1 MEKGKVSAPVAADK
15 EAVKAAK
22 KAQRVRTWKMIKR
35 NKAVYLM
42 LLPVVVYYILFH
54 YKPMY
59 GIIIAFMDFN
69 PRQGMAGS
77 EWVGLAHFVD
87 FFTGYYFK
95 RLLGNT
101 LRVSLATLIFGF
113 PIPIILALLINE
125 LRNKKFSKI
134 VQSITYMPHFVS
146 MVVLC
151 AMIRQFVG
159 SKGFI
164 TSFMGLFGY
173 DGGNLLAHGEFWIPI
188 YVLSNIWQGA
198 GWGSIVYL
206 AALTGIDSELYD
218 AAKVDGANRWKQTLH
233 VTIPCI
239 LPTIII
245 MLIMR
250 VGQIMSVGYEKT
262 LLLYDGSIYEVADI
276 ISTYVYRIGL
286 EQREFSFSAAVGL
299 FNSVINFIL
308 VIVANQISK
317 KTTETS
323 LW

>member
-1 MEKGKVSAPVAADK
+1 MKKGKVSAPAGVAKTTGWA
-15 EAVKAAK
+15 
-22 KAQRVRTWKMIKR
+22 RTWKIIRK

-42 LLPVVVYYILFH
+42 VLPVIIYYILFH

-59 GIIIAFMDFN
+59 GIIISFMDYN
-69 PRQGMAGS
+69 PRRGVSGS
-77 EWVGLAHFVD
+77 QWVGMKHFID
-87 FFTGYYFK
+87 FFTGPYFW

-101 LRVSLATLIFGF
+101 LKLSLSTLIFGF
-113 PIPIILALLINE
+113 PVPIILALLINE
-125 LRNKKFSKI
+125 LRNKKFSKA
-134 VQSITYMPHFVS
+134 VQTITYMPHFVS

-159 SKGFI
+159 ANGFI
-164 TSFMGLFGY
+164 TNFLSTFGY
-173 DGGNLLAHGEFWIPI
+173 DGGNLLNHGEYWIPI
-188 YVLSNIWQGA
+188 YVISNIWQGA

-218 AAKVDGANRWKQTLH
+218 AAKVDGANRWKQTLN

-250 VGQIMSVGYEKT
+250 VGQIMGVGYEKT
-262 LLLYDGSIYEVADI
+262 ILLYNEGIYDVADI
-276 ISTYVYRIGL
+276 ISTYVYRRGL
-286 EQREFSFSAAVGL
+286 LDRQFSFSTAVGL
-299 FNSVINFIL
+299 FNSVVNFIL
-308 VIVANQISK
+308 VVGANQISK

>member
-1 MEKGKVSAPVAADK
+1 MKKEKVSAPAATGQK
-15 EAVKAAK
+15 TGWA
-22 KAQRVRTWKMIKR
+22 RTWKIIRK
-35 NKAVYLM
+35 NKVVYLM
-42 LLPVVVYYILFH
+42 LIPVLVYYILFH

-59 GIIIAFMDFN
+59 GIIISFMDYN
-69 PRQGMAGS
+69 PRKGISGS
-77 EWVGLAHFVD
+77 AWVGLKHFKD
-87 FFTGYYFK
+87 FFGGYYFG
-95 RLLGNT
+95 RLLTNT
-101 LRVSLATLIFGF
+101 LKLSFATLIFGF

-159 SKGFI
+159 SNGFI
-164 TSFMGLFGY
+164 VQFMSLFGY
-173 DGGNLLAHGEFWIPI
+173 EGGNLLLKGQYWIPI

-250 VGQIMSVGYEKT
+250 VGQIMGVGYEKT
-262 LLLYDGSIYEVADI
+262 LLLYDGAIYDVADI
-276 ISTYVYRIGL
+276 ISTYVYRMGL
-286 EQREFSFSAAVGL
+286 LNREFSLSTAVGL
-299 FNSVINFIL
+299 FNSVVNFVL
-308 VIVANQISK
+308 VIIANQISK

>member
-1 MEKGKVSAPVAADK
+1 MKNISVSAPD
-15 EAVKAAK
+15 KAAK
-22 KAQRVRTWKMIKR
+22 KAKRARTWKLIKK
-35 NKAVYLM
+35 NKMVYLM
-42 LLPVVVYYILFH
+42 LLPVLVYYILFH

-59 GIIIAFMDFN
+59 GIIIAFQDFN
-69 PRQGMAGS
+69 PRRGVLGS
-77 EWVGLAHFVD
+77 PWVGLKHFRD
-87 FFTGYYFK
+87 FFGGYYFL

-101 LRVSLATLIFGF
+101 LRLSFATLLIGF
-113 PIPIILALLINE
+113 PFPIILALLINE
-125 LRNKKFSKI
+125 LRSKKFSKI

-159 SKGFI
+159 SNGFI
-164 TSFMGLFGY
+164 TGFMSLFGY
-173 DGGNLLAHGEFWIPI
+173 DGGNLLNHGEYWIPI
-188 YVLSNIWQGA
+188 YVISNIWQGA

-250 VGQIMSVGYEKT
+250 VGQIMGVGYEKT
-262 LLLYDGSIYEVADI
+262 ILLYDGAIFDVADI
-276 ISTYVYRIGL
+276 ISTYVYRMGL
-286 EQREFSFSAAVGL
+286 QNRQFSFSTAVGL
-299 FNSVINFIL
+299 FNSVVNFIL
-308 VIVANQISK
+308 VIIANQISK

>member
-1 MEKGKVSAPVAADK
+1 MKKGDAPAMAKGKEPFSVRM
-15 EAVKAAK
+15 
-22 KAQRVRTWKMIKR
+22 QRTGKIIWK
-35 NKAVYLM
+35 NKAVYVM
-42 LLPVVVYYILFH
+42 LLPVIIYYILFH

-59 GIIIAFMDFN
+59 GIIIAFQDFN
-69 PRQGMAGS
+69 PRWGVAGS
-77 EWVGLAHFVD
+77 DWVGFQHFID
-87 FFTGYYFK
+87 FFTGDYFG
-95 RLLGNT
+95 RLLLNT
-101 LRVSLATLIFGF
+101 LRLSFATLIFGF

-125 LRNKKFSKI
+125 LRSKKFSKI

-159 SKGFI
+159 ANGFI
-164 TSFMGLFGY
+164 TNFMTMFGY
-173 DGGNLLAHGEFWIPI
+173 EGGSMLTKSQYWIPI

-250 VGQIMSVGYEKT
+250 VGQIMGVGYEKT
-262 LLLYDGSIYEVADI
+262 ILLYDGAIYDVADI
-276 ISTYVYRIGL
+276 ISTYVYRRGL
-286 EQREFSFSAAVGL
+286 LDRQYSFSTAVGL
-299 FNSVINFIL
+299 FNSVVNFIL
-308 VIVANQISK
+308 VIIANKISK

>member
-1 MEKGKVSAPVAADK
+1 MKKESVAAPNQ
-15 EAVKAAK
+15 AAK
-22 KAQRVRTWKMIKR
+22 KAKRSRTWKLIWK
-35 NKAVYLM
+35 NKMVYLM
-42 LLPVVVYYILFH
+42 LLPVVLYYILFH

-59 GIIIAFMDFN
+59 GIIIAFQEFN
-69 PRQGMAGS
+69 PRKGVLGS
-77 EWVGLAHFVD
+77 PWVAFD
-87 FFTGYYFK
+87 QFKRFFTGYYFWP
-95 RLLGNT
+95 LLRNT
-101 LRVSLATLIFGF
+101 LKLSFATLIFGF
-113 PIPIILALLINE
+113 PVPIILALLINE

-134 VQSITYMPHFVS
+134 VQTVTYMPHFVS

-164 TSFMGLFGY
+164 SGFMTIFGY
-173 DGGNLLAHGEFWIPI
+173 DGSNLLGHGQYWIPI
-188 YVLSNIWQGA
+188 YVISNIWQGA

-239 LPTIII
+239 LPTIIV

-250 VGQIMSVGYEKT
+250 VGQIMGVGYEKT
-262 LLLYDGSIYEVADI
+262 MLLYNEGIYDVADI
-276 ISTYVYRIGL
+276 ISTYVYRAGL
-286 EQREFSFSAAVGL
+286 LDRQYSFSTAVGL
-299 FNSVINFIL
+299 FNSVVNFIL
-308 VIVANQISK
+308 VILANQISK

>member
-1 MEKGKVSAPVAADK
+1 MKKGKVSAPAGVAKTTGWA
-15 EAVKAAK
+15 
-22 KAQRVRTWKMIKR
+22 RTWKIIRK

-42 LLPVVVYYILFH
+42 VLPVIIYYILFH

-59 GIIIAFMDFN
+59 GIIISFIDYN
-69 PRQGMAGS
+69 PRRGISGS
-77 EWVGLAHFVD
+77 QWVGMKHFID
-87 FFTGYYFK
+87 FFTGPYFW

-101 LRVSLATLIFGF
+101 LKLSLSTLIFGF
-113 PIPIILALLINE
+113 PVPIILALLINE
-125 LRNKKFSKI
+125 LRNKKFSKA
-134 VQSITYMPHFVS
+134 VQTITYMPHFVS

-159 SKGFI
+159 ANGFI
-164 TSFMGLFGY
+164 TNFLSMFGY
-173 DGGNLLAHGEFWIPI
+173 DGGNLLNHGEYWIPI
-188 YVLSNIWQGA
+188 YVISNIWQGA

-218 AAKVDGANRWKQTLH
+218 AAKVDGANRWKQTLN

-250 VGQIMSVGYEKT
+250 VGQIMGVGYEKT
-262 LLLYDGSIYEVADI
+262 ILLYNEGIYDVADI
-276 ISTYVYRIGL
+276 ISTYVYRRGL
-286 EQREFSFSAAVGL
+286 LDRQFSFSTAVGL
-299 FNSVINFIL
+299 FNSVVNFIL
-308 VIVANQISK
+308 VVGANQISK

>member
-1 MEKGKVSAPVAADK
+1 MKKGKASVPAG
-15 EAVKAAK
+15 AAK
-22 KAQRVRTWKMIKR
+22 KSGLAQTWKVIRK
-35 NKAVYLM
+35 NKMVYLM
-42 LLPVVVYYILFH
+42 LLPVIIYYILFH

-59 GIIIAFMDFN
+59 GIIISFMDFN
-69 PRQGMAGS
+69 PRKGVMGS
-77 EWVGLAHFVD
+77 EWVGMKHFVD
-87 FFTGYYFK
+87 FFSGPYFG

-101 LRVSLATLIFGF
+101 LKLSFSTLIFGF

-125 LRNKKFSKI
+125 LRSKKFSKA
-134 VQSITYMPHFVS
+134 VQTITYMPHFVS

-159 SKGFI
+159 ANGFI
-164 TSFMGLFGY
+164 TYFFSFFGY
-173 DGGNLLAHGEFWIPI
+173 EGGNLLNHGAYWIPI
-188 YVLSNIWQGA
+188 YVISNIWQGA

-218 AAKVDGANRWKQTLH
+218 AAKVDGANRWKQTVH

-250 VGQIMSVGYEKT
+250 VGQIMGVGYEKT
-262 LLLYDGSIYEVADI
+262 ILLYNEGIFDVADI
-276 ISTYVYRIGL
+276 ISTYVYRMGL
-286 EQREFSFSAAVGL
+286 LQRQFSFSTAVGL
-299 FNSVINFIL
+299 FNSVVNFIL
-308 VIVANQISK
+308 VILANQISK

>member
-1 MEKGKVSAPVAADK
+1 MKKGKVSAPAGVAKTTGWA
-15 EAVKAAK
+15 
-22 KAQRVRTWKMIKR
+22 RIWKIIRK

-42 LLPVVVYYILFH
+42 VLPVIIYYILFH

-59 GIIIAFMDFN
+59 GIIISFMDYN
-69 PRQGMAGS
+69 PRRGISGS
-77 EWVGLAHFVD
+77 QWVGMKHFID
-87 FFTGYYFK
+87 FFTGPYFW

-101 LRVSLATLIFGF
+101 LKLSLSTLIFGF
-113 PIPIILALLINE
+113 PVPIILALLINE
-125 LRNKKFSKI
+125 LRNKKFSKA
-134 VQSITYMPHFVS
+134 VQTITYMPHFVS

-159 SKGFI
+159 ANGFI
-164 TSFMGLFGY
+164 TSFLSMFGY
-173 DGGNLLAHGEFWIPI
+173 DGGNLLNHGEYWIPI
-188 YVLSNIWQGA
+188 YVISNIWQGA

-218 AAKVDGANRWKQTLH
+218 AAKVDGANRWKQTLN
-233 VTIPCI
+233 VTIPCL

-250 VGQIMSVGYEKT
+250 VGQIMGVGYEKT
-262 LLLYDGSIYEVADI
+262 ILLYNEGIYDVADI
-276 ISTYVYRIGL
+276 ISTYVYRRGL
-286 EQREFSFSAAVGL
+286 LDRQFSFSTAVGL
-299 FNSVINFIL
+299 FNSVVNFIL
-308 VIVANQISK
+308 VVGANQISK

>member
-1 MEKGKVSAPVAADK
+1 MKNKSVSASD
-15 EAVKAAK
+15 KAAK
-22 KAQRVRTWKMIKR
+22 KAKRSRTWKLIKK
-35 NKAVYLM
+35 NKMVYLM
-42 LLPVVVYYILFH
+42 LLPVLVYYILFH

-59 GIIIAFMDFN
+59 GIIIAFQDFN
-69 PRQGMAGS
+69 PRRGVLGS
-77 EWVGLAHFVD
+77 PWVGLKHFRD
-87 FFTGYYFK
+87 FFGGYYFL

-101 LRVSLATLIFGF
+101 LRLSFATLLIGF
-113 PIPIILALLINE
+113 PFPIILALLINE
-125 LRNKKFSKI
+125 LRSKKFSKI

-159 SKGFI
+159 SNGFI
-164 TSFMGLFGY
+164 TGFMSLFGY
-173 DGGNLLAHGEFWIPI
+173 DGGNLLNHGEYWIPI
-188 YVLSNIWQGA
+188 YVISNIWQGA

-218 AAKVDGANRWKQTLH
+218 AAKVDGANRWKQTIH

-250 VGQIMSVGYEKT
+250 VGQIMGVGYEKT
-262 LLLYDGSIYEVADI
+262 ILLYDGAIYDVADI
-276 ISTYVYRIGL
+276 ISTYVYRMGL
-286 EQREFSFSAAVGL
+286 QNRQFSFSTAVGL
-299 FNSVINFIL
+299 FNSVVNFIL
-308 VIVANQISK
+308 VIIANQISK

>member
-1 MEKGKVSAPVAADK
+1 MATIRLGVAKTTGWA
-15 EAVKAAK
+15 
-22 KAQRVRTWKMIKR
+22 RTWKIIRK

-42 LLPVVVYYILFH
+42 VLPVIIYYILFH

-59 GIIIAFMDFN
+59 GIIISFMDYN
-69 PRQGMAGS
+69 PRRGISGS
-77 EWVGLAHFVD
+77 QWVGMKHFID
-87 FFTGYYFK
+87 FFTGPYFW

-101 LRVSLATLIFGF
+101 LKLSLSTLIFGF
-113 PIPIILALLINE
+113 PVPIILALLINE
-125 LRNKKFSKI
+125 LRNKKFSKA
-134 VQSITYMPHFVS
+134 VQTITYMPHFVS

-159 SKGFI
+159 ANGFI
-164 TSFMGLFGY
+164 TSFLSMFGY
-173 DGGNLLAHGEFWIPI
+173 DGGNLLNHGEYWIPI
-188 YVLSNIWQGA
+188 YVISNIWQGA

-218 AAKVDGANRWKQTLH
+218 AAKVDGANRWKQTLN

-250 VGQIMSVGYEKT
+250 VGQIMGVGYEKT
-262 LLLYDGSIYEVADI
+262 ILLYNEGIYDVADI
-276 ISTYVYRIGL
+276 ISTYVYRRGL
-286 EQREFSFSAAVGL
+286 LDRQFSFSTAVGL
-299 FNSVINFIL
+299 FNSVVNFIL
-308 VIVANQISK
+308 VVGANQISK

>member
-1 MEKGKVSAPVAADK
+1 MKKGKVSAPVG
-15 EAVKAAK
+15 VAK
-22 KAQRVRTWKMIKR
+22 TTGWARTWKIIRK

-42 LLPVVVYYILFH
+42 VLPVIIYYILFH

-59 GIIIAFMDFN
+59 GIIISFMDYN
-69 PRQGMAGS
+69 PRRGISGS
-77 EWVGLAHFVD
+77 QWVGMKHFID
-87 FFTGYYFK
+87 LFTGPYFW

-101 LRVSLATLIFGF
+101 LKLSLSTLIFGF
-113 PIPIILALLINE
+113 PVPIILALLINE
-125 LRNKKFSKI
+125 LRNKKFSKA
-134 VQSITYMPHFVS
+134 VQTITYMPHFVS

-159 SKGFI
+159 ANGFI
-164 TSFMGLFGY
+164 TNFLSMFGY
-173 DGGNLLAHGEFWIPI
+173 DGGNLLNHGEYWIPI
-188 YVLSNIWQGA
+188 YVISNIWQGA

-218 AAKVDGANRWKQTLH
+218 AAKVDGANRWKQTLN

-250 VGQIMSVGYEKT
+250 VGQIMGVGYEKT
-262 LLLYDGSIYEVADI
+262 ILLYNEGIYDVADI
-276 ISTYVYRIGL
+276 ISTYVYRRGL
-286 EQREFSFSAAVGL
+286 LDRQFSFSTAVGL
-299 FNSVINFIL
+299 FNSVVNFIL
-308 VIVANQISK
+308 VVGANQISK

>member
-1 MEKGKVSAPVAADK
+1 MKKGKVSALAGVTKTTGWA
-15 EAVKAAK
+15 
-22 KAQRVRTWKMIKR
+22 RTWKIIRK

-42 LLPVVVYYILFH
+42 VLPVIIYYILFH

-59 GIIIAFMDFN
+59 GIIISFMDYN
-69 PRQGMAGS
+69 PRRGISGS
-77 EWVGLAHFVD
+77 QWVGMKHFID
-87 FFTGYYFK
+87 FFTGPYFW

-101 LRVSLATLIFGF
+101 LKLSLSTLIFGF
-113 PIPIILALLINE
+113 PVPIILALLINE
-125 LRNKKFSKI
+125 LRNKKFSKA
-134 VQSITYMPHFVS
+134 VQTITYMPHFVS

-159 SKGFI
+159 ANGFI
-164 TSFMGLFGY
+164 TSFLSMFGY
-173 DGGNLLAHGEFWIPI
+173 DGGNLLNHGEYWIPI
-188 YVLSNIWQGA
+188 YVISNIWQGA

-218 AAKVDGANRWKQTLH
+218 AAKVDGANRWKQTLN

-250 VGQIMSVGYEKT
+250 VGQIMGVGYEKT
-262 LLLYDGSIYEVADI
+262 ILLYNEGIYDVADI
-276 ISTYVYRIGL
+276 ISTYVYRRGL
-286 EQREFSFSAAVGL
+286 LDRQFSFSTAVGL
-299 FNSVINFIL
+299 FNSVVNFIL
-308 VIVANQISK
+308 VVGANQISK